1 MPELFHCR
9 RYDTAPDVEIGMSVI
24 HELTCSY
31 TQKRTSMQMMQ
42 VKRITVKA
50 QTSMSQL
57 KTMNVFETIPPAV
70 QMHSMGIHHAIS
82 SQLLTAVRLLISRM
96 TSPM

>member
-1 MPELFHCR
+1 
-9 RYDTAPDVEIGMSVI
+9 
-24 HELTCSY
+24 
-31 TQKRTSMQMMQ
+31 MMQ

-70 QMHSMGIHHAIS
+70 QMHSMGIS
-82 SQLLTAVRLLISRM
+82 SYNQFAAPDSSSFVDFQNDIAHVKYAPCNREVM
-96 TSPM
+96 